1 MSVGIWTFA
10 FDERPVGEVA
20 EAAQEI
26 EELGFDSIWF
36 GEYRGR
42 EAFTQAGLLL
52 AATKRLTVATGIAR
66 FSERTP
72 LAAAAA
78 GRTLAEAHPD
88 RFVLGLG
95 GHLPG
100 DRPLR
105 RITEYLDGMDAADLS
120 VPRAPHRR
128 VLAALG
134 PRMLELAAERTDG
147 AHPYLVPPEHT
158 AIAREALGPKGFLA
172 VEQTVVLDPDP
183 AAARQAAREFVAG
196 YVGLAAH
203 HRANLRRLGFTDDDL
218 TEVSDR
224 LVTAIVAFGG
234 EQAVHDRIRAQLDAG
249 ADHVCVQV
257 LGEGLPRA
265 KWRVLAELV

>member
-10 FDERPVGEVA
+10 FDTRPIGEVV
-20 EAAQEI
+20 EAAREI
-26 EELGFDSIWF
+26 EELGFESIWC

-52 AATKRLTVATGIAR
+52 AATEKLTVATGIAR
-66 FSERTP
+66 FGERTP

-78 GRTLAEAHPD
+78 GRTLAEAHPG

-105 RITEYLDGMDAADLS
+105 RFTEYLDGMDNAGLISPAA
-120 VPRAPHRR
+120 PYRR

-134 PRMLELAAERTDG
+134 PRMLELAASRTDG
-147 AHPYLVPPEHT
+147 AHSYFVPPEHT
-158 AIAREALGPKGFLA
+158 AIAREAVGPKGYLV
-172 VEQTVVLDPDP
+172 VEQSVVLDPDP
-183 AAARQAAREFVAG
+183 ASARQAAREFVG
-196 YVGLAAH
+196 QYVGMAAH

-224 LVTAIVAFGG
+224 LVSAIVASG
-234 EQAVHDRIRAQLDAG
+234 EQAVHDRIRAHLDAG

-257 LGEGLPRA
+257 ISDGLPRA
-265 KWRVLAELV
+265 EWRVLADLV